1 MDVFTACPEGRYST
15 ALAGHEAKHPLFGEK
30 NRVLA
35 EFASGQTIL
44 NPETLTGPY
53 GTFGTE
59 PASLHYAAGQEKT
72 MQSETFFDSI
82 KRNLNGEP
90 GQPIVLGVCKTLAAR
105 FNQEVWLIRLAAI
118 VLGVFYSFITL
129 VVYILL
135 GLFMQETSHR
145 TKSLFEGIGIWFREF
160 TEKVAEKCSCGPSN
174 RRPSG
179 RNY

>member
-1 MDVFTACPEGRYST
+1 
-15 ALAGHEAKHPLFGEK
+15 
-30 NRVLA
+30 
-35 EFASGQTIL
+35 
-44 NPETLTGPY
+44 
-53 GTFGTE
+53 
-59 PASLHYAAGQEKT
+59 
-72 MQSETFFDSI
+72 MQDETFFDSI

-135 GLFMQETSHR
+135 GLFMEETSHR
-145 TKSLFEGIGIWFREF
+145 TRSLFEGLGIWFREF
-160 TEKVAEKCSCGPSN
+160 THKVGDKCNSSFCN
-174 RRPSG
+174 DRPSR

>member
-1 MDVFTACPEGRYST
+1 
-15 ALAGHEAKHPLFGEK
+15 
-30 NRVLA
+30 
-35 EFASGQTIL
+35 
-44 NPETLTGPY
+44 
-53 GTFGTE
+53 
-59 PASLHYAAGQEKT
+59 
-72 MQSETFFDSI
+72 MQDETFFDSI

-135 GLFMQETSHR
+135 GLFMEETSHR

-160 TEKVAEKCSCGPSN
+160 TEKVAEKCSSGGPNHRS
-174 RRPSG
+174 SG
-179 RNY
+179 RDY